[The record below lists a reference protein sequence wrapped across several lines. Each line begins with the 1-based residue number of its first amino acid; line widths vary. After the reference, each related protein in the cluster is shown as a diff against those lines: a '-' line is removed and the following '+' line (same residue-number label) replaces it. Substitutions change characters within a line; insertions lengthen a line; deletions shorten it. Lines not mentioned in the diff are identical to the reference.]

1 MRLSNSSVYCMETDA
16 TRIIFHTL
24 PLWMRLGPHH
34 ARCFVQYILH
44 HFSSLWRPPDSTLP
58 VTVCYIS
65 SVLYEEDDKRV
76 PTPLLTSSVV
86 LKYMVLFLLM
96 TIWGTCW
103 QRQLRSAARFAH
115 TNDVYYSH
123 CIYPL
128 QVVFVWNKNKSV
140 WSHSVNGWRNPAQ
153 HCG

>member
-44 HFSSLWRPPDSTLP
+44 HFSSLWRPPDRTLQCD
-58 VTVCYIS
+58 TFILCFT
-65 SVLYEEDDKRV
+65 KRTTREFLR
-76 PTPLLTSSVV
+76 PCLLLQSYWSM
-86 LKYMVLFLLM
+86 YMVLFSSM
-96 TIWGTCW
+96 TIWGICG
-103 QRQLRSAARFAH
+103 QCQPRSAARFAH
-115 TNDVYYSH
+115 ANDVYYSC

-128 QVVFVWNKNKSV
+128 HVVFVWNINMPA
-140 WSHSVNGWRNPAQ
+140 WPHNFNERHNLAQ